1 MSQHVVEAKR
11 SMSGASNN
19 NNGPELSN
27 KYPRS
32 LFFYVLSVPEKNPIR
47 TGRAITTPIGNTVLD
62 VTTSKYFVSSVF
74 GPSVFFAL
82 SLPHYHPKT
91 SL

>member
-1 MSQHVVEAKR
+1 
-11 SMSGASNN
+11 
-19 NNGPELSN
+19 
-27 KYPRS
+27 
-32 LFFYVLSVPEKNPIR
+32 
-47 TGRAITTPIGNTVLD
+47 VLD

-91 SL
+91 PLVDLSGSLSILSDWII